1 MEKINLLTVI
11 VSVIAS
17 AITVNFIS
25 YLFWM
30 NLINRLDKKT
40 SSHIKE
46 TENVII
52 DILNKRKWF
61 IYMLSHKTK

>member
-52 DILNKRKWF
+52 DILNKRK
-61 IYMLSHKTK
+61 